1 MRYLCLGFHDEKAW
15 QALTERERKLLVDE
29 TLAYGEFLRASG
41 HLIND
46 LALEPATTA
55 TTLRFDRE
63 KPAVTDGPYAE
74 TKEQLGGI
82 MVLEANDLTHAIR
95 LVSKLPCMRAGGSL
109 EIRPINEG
117 LKIVGMETSTA
128 AV

>member
-1 MRYLCLGFHDEKAW
+1 
-15 QALTERERKLLVDE
+15 
-29 TLAYGEFLRASG
+29 
-41 HLIND
+41 
-46 LALEPATTA
+46 
-55 TTLRFDRE
+55 
-63 KPAVTDGPYAE
+63 
-74 TKEQLGGI
+74 LGGI